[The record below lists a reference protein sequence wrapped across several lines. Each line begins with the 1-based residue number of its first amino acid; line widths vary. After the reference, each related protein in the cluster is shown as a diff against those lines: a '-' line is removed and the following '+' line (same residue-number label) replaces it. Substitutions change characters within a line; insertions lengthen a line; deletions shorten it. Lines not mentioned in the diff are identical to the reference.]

1 MTPLFFLPKRQVQA
15 VAITNYSEL
24 KTAVQT
30 WLDRQDLSAN
40 AGDFIVLAESRLNR
54 ILPLRVNWT
63 DAALAGV
70 PGSRALPLPENF
82 VEPVALFLTTFG
94 VRSRLTPLIAGT
106 FEYGTTNGVP
116 SAWCINGSNIDL
128 DVPCD
133 QAHAFAFRYRK
144 SFALS
149 DAAPTNW
156 LLTNHPDVYLFAAL
170 VEAAFFIENPDFM
183 TGVHQRLDLAVGE
196 LTAKE
201 GRSHKIATLIV
212 DPALLAAKN
221 FNVQTG

>member
-1 MTPLFFLPKRQVQA
+1 M
-15 VAITNYSEL
+15 AITNYTEL

-40 AGDFIVLAESRLNR
+40 AADFITLAESRLNR
-54 ILPLRVNWT
+54 ILPLRMNWT
-63 DAALAGV
+63 DALLAGT
-70 PGSRALPLPENF
+70 PGSRTLVLPGDF
-82 VEPVALFLTTFG
+82 VEPIALFLTTFG
-94 VRSRLTPLIAGT
+94 PRTKLTPLVAGT

-116 SAWCINGSNIDL
+116 SGWSINGGNIDL

-133 QAHAFAFRYRK
+133 QAHTFSLRYRK

-170 VEAAFFIENPDFM
+170 VEAAFFIENPDFL
-183 TGVHQRLDLAVGE
+183 TGVHQRLDLAIGE
-196 LTAKE
+196 LTTKE
-201 GRSHKIATLIV
+201 GRSVGLATLV
-212 DPALLAAKN
+212 ADPGLRQSSA
-221 FNVQTG
+221 FNINQG